1 MSGTQSRSHVR
12 SNDPWV
18 EISIPQCKESSLHRT
33 PKKSIQ
39 YKVKNAIEDIPFTNN
54 IFTEGNVCEI
64 VNKPRVAHLHWSC
77 YGGKYE

>member
-1 MSGTQSRSHVR
+1 MSQPFFVFHQS
-12 SNDPWV
+12 
-18 EISIPQCKESSLHRT
+18 
-33 PKKSIQ
+33 
-39 YKVKNAIEDIPFTNN
+39 YFKNAIEDIPFTNN